1 MPTALSIETGSQSAT
16 ANSYITVA
24 NYKTYR
30 DDRYGV
36 GNNPSND
43 QITQYIH
50 RAMSYFETLNFIGV
64 KASEEQALQFPRNGL
79 NIDGYGVDT
88 NEIPTQVLTA
98 MYELTYAYESG
109 NPPDAAVSRETQ
121 VETIG
126 NISVTYKNRAAEK
139 TLTPAF
145 TNAVRKLVKSPTSI
159 VRV

>member
-1 MPTALSIETGSQSAT
+1 MPTALIVETGSQSAT
-16 ANSYITVA
+16 ANSYITVD

-79 NIDGYGVDT
+79 HIDGYGKDT
-88 NEIPTQVLTA
+88 TEIPVEVLEA
-98 MYELTYAYESG
+98 LYELTYAYESS
-109 NPPDAAVSRETQ
+109 NAPDAPVERETL
-121 VETIG
+121 VESVG
-126 NISVTYKNRAAEK
+126 GVSVTYKNSSAHR
-139 TLTPAF
+139 TLTPAV
-145 TNAVRKLVKSPTSI
+145 TNILRKLVKPATSI
-159 VRV
+159 VRI